1 MNLRLDTKILKLWPN
16 FIDHYKEAKYK
27 NVEIAELKAFI
38 EDKLRKMMEQNHTR
52 TDFAEKLQQIV
63 EQYNAGGSSTENYFD
78 DLMKFTES
86 MKEED
91 ERHMREGLTEDELEL
106 FDLLKKDK
114 ITKAEEQKVKL
125 AAKHL
130 ILRLLDGHPK
140 VLVQD
145 WWKDGQTQLQV
156 KNAIEEVLDKDLPE
170 SYGRIEFK
178 EKCDKIYNLVVD
190 FSANHKKWVA

>member
-1 MNLRLDTKILKLWPN
+1 
-16 FIDHYKEAKYK
+16 
-27 NVEIAELKAFI
+27 
-38 EDKLRKMMEQNHTR
+38 MEQNHTR